1 MAGSD
6 PTASEAALLAAIY
19 PVSRETLARFARYRD
34 LLERWQRHI
43 NLVGPDTLKEFWT
56 RHVADSLQ
64 VLPLMPAA
72 RRWLDI
78 GSGGGFPGMA
88 IAVAHAGDPLRRHL
102 MVESNARKCAFL
114 REVAAATGARA
125 QVIDARIESVAQQI
139 AADFAPQAVTA
150 RALAPLAELVEHCRP
165 FLGVGATL
173 FFHKGEGWRREVA
186 ECDGLAGLD
195 LVSHPGRVQ
204 KGSVVLQIRD
214 PDADGATRAP
224 DTHASGHGDP

>member
-1 MAGSD
+1 MAGRD
-6 PTASEAALLAAIY
+6 PTASGAAALAAIY

-34 LLERWQRHI
+34 LLERWQQHT

-64 VLPLMPAA
+64 GLPLMPAA
-72 RRWLDI
+72 QRWLDI

-88 IAVAHAGDPLRRHL
+88 IAIAHAGDSARRHML
-102 MVESNARKCAFL
+102 VESNARKCAFL

-139 AADFAPQAVTA
+139 AEEFAPQAVTA
-150 RALAPLAELVEHCRP
+150 RALAPLAALLGQCRP

-195 LVSHPGRVQ
+195 LVSHPSRVQ
-204 KGSVVLQIRD
+204 KGSVILRIRD
-214 PDADGATRAP
+214 PDAEGAAR
-224 DTHASGHGDP
+224 ASGQSGQAP